1 MGIVG
6 LFSFSGHG
14 IYEYLLWLL
23 NVGSTLTMR
32 SLLCFQRAGDR
43 SWKTV
48 WAVVQGHALIFYKDR
63 QHALQVT
70 YSTPFKV
77 LIFLNLFCTI
87 DHTPITSPIRSR
99 PFPSSAFTEDYF
111 CGSHHRPGRPTS
123 STVILGRIKETI
135 IRAILLT
142 CDVLVAVSAKQLLNK
157 TNTQHGDAIA
167 FF

>member
-77 LIFLNLFCTI
+77 LIFLNLFLYQRQHSHHFADKVTSI
-87 DHTPITSPIRSR
+87 SIFSVHRGLFLRITSSPRTTDLVDGDFGENKGNHNSR
-99 PFPSSAFTEDYF
+99 HP
-111 CGSHHRPGRPTS
+111 
-123 STVILGRIKETI
+123 V
-135 IRAILLT
+135 
-142 CDVLVAVSAKQLLNK
+142 DV
-157 TNTQHGDAIA
+157 
-167 FF
+167 